1 MEDRDH
7 GVDREAE
14 AVQDNM
20 AQEDNKAGVE
30 VEVEGEVEA

>member
-14 AVQDNM
+14 AEVVQDNT

-30 VEVEGEVEA
+30 VEVEVEA